1 MEAAQIANKMDANK
15 MDSAQNALKKDV
27 SKLLYGHFDISI
39 DEIYDI
45 IDSSKIKKLDCNI
58 NDAISGT
65 YGSVQMKLSE
75 SKKIYAV
82 KTIINRD
89 ADYIPE
95 ILFLKSLYDDYSSQ
109 FLPKIIDIKITDKII
124 KIYMTYCGRDLGY
137 YIQNNVLPEE
147 TKLKILPSII
157 IQFGSILSWMKSH
170 GIVHKDIKPQ
180 NICIDFPKGR
190 IFLIDWGFVATKNI
204 YSKYCGTHQFA
215 MPNALLGDKIVD
227 YEDDMYA
234 CGITLLSFISRRY
247 LRMHEY
253 LNVLDDG
260 TILDYSFLNYKSEF
274 ISTYNST
281 FLLIYNRMGEKYEN
295 ILKRMVYY
303 KEKDIELTTGINVV
317 PALPTLLE
325 LFTDI
330 SSQNFHVSTRA
341 RPILEATMPVAPIT
355 PIELY
360 NIYPDDQYL
369 NKIRAK
375 YPLEGKMIE
384 DKIIECPLEEISKKR
399 TLYDNQL
406 KNKVVIFMAEI
417 CLRKNAL
424 YLFYHSIQIFN
435 KLPRIDNIIELKLY
449 GLSCILITNYIFHSI
464 DQNGLCSIKYVKLL
478 MNNLYSME
486 QILTTITNICNM
498 LNWKLYPN
506 KECAYTTLSLD
517 VNWLKIFYI
526 PDETYTEKKYDIMT
540 SKINTNIEEYMIRE
554 NVKNTLYSIIKKII

>member
-1 MEAAQIANKMDANK
+1 MEAAQIADKMDT
-15 MDSAQNALKKDV
+15 AQIAILKKDV
-27 SKLLYGHFDISI
+27 SKLLYGYFDISI

-58 NDAISGT
+58 NKPISGT

-75 SKKIYAV
+75 SNKLYAV
-82 KTIINRD
+82 KTIQNRD

-95 ILFLKSLYDDYSSQ
+95 ILFLKSLYNDYSSQ
-109 FLPKIIDIKITDKII
+109 FLPKIIDIKITDKIT
-124 KIYMTYCGRDLGY
+124 KLYMTYCGRDLGY
-137 YIQNNVLPEE
+137 YIQNNILPEE

-157 IQFGSILSWMKSH
+157 IQLGSILSWMKSH

-234 CGITLLSFISRRY
+234 CGITLLSFISRKY

-253 LNVLDDG
+253 LNILDDG

-274 ISTYNST
+274 ISTYNYT

-295 ILKRMVYY
+295 ILKRMIYY

-317 PALPTLLE
+317 PTLPTLLE

-330 SSQNFHVSTRA
+330 SSQNFHISTQA
-341 RPILEATMPVAPIT
+341 RPILEATMPITPIT
-355 PIELY
+355 PFELY
-360 NIYPDDQYL
+360 NIYPGDQYL
-369 NKIRAK
+369 YNIRAK
-375 YPLEGKMIE
+375 YPLEIGSTAA
-384 DKIIECPLEEISKKR
+384 PVLEPKKR
-399 TLYDNQL
+399 ILYDNRL

-417 CLRKNAL
+417 CLRKKAL

-478 MNNLYSME
+478 MDNIYSTE
-486 QILTTITNICNM
+486 QILNAIIDICNA
-498 LNWKLYPN
+498 LNWELYPN
-506 KECAYTTLSLD
+506 LECPYYTTPLD
-517 VNWLKIFYI
+517 INWLKIFYI
-526 PDETYTEKKYDIMT
+526 PDETYTEKKYDIMI
-540 SKINTNIEEYMIRE
+540 SKININIEEYMIRE

>member
-1 MEAAQIANKMDANK
+1 MEAAQIADKMDA
-15 MDSAQNALKKDV
+15 AQIAILKKDI
-27 SKLLYGHFDISI
+27 SKLLYGYFDISI

-45 IDSSKIKKLDCNI
+45 IDSSKIK
-58 NDAISGT
+58 
-65 YGSVQMKLSE
+65 YGSVQIKLSE
-75 SKKIYAV
+75 SNKLYAV
-82 KTIINRD
+82 KTIKNRD

-95 ILFLKSLYDDYSSQ
+95 ILFLKSLYNDYSSQ
-109 FLPKIIDIKITDKII
+109 FIPKIIDIKITDKIT
-124 KIYMTYCGRDLGY
+124 KLYMTYCGRDLGY
-137 YIQNNVLPEE
+137 YIQNNILPEE

-157 IQFGSILSWMKSH
+157 IQLGSILSWMKSH

-247 LRMHEY
+247 LHIHEY
-253 LNVLDDG
+253 LNILDDG

-341 RPILEATMPVAPIT
+341 RPILETTMPIT
-355 PIELY
+355 QLELY
-360 NIYPDDQYL
+360 NIYPDDQFL

-375 YPLEGKMIE
+375 YPLEIVSTTA
-384 DKIIECPLEEISKKR
+384 PAAPVLAPKKR
-399 TLYDNQL
+399 ILYDNQL
-406 KNKVVIFMAEI
+406 KNKVVVFMAEI
-417 CLRKNAL
+417 CLREKAL

-478 MNNLYSME
+478 MDNLYSTE
-486 QILTTITNICNM
+486 QILNTITDICNM

-506 KECAYTTLSLD
+506 KECLYYTTILD
-517 VNWLKIFYI
+517 VDWLKIFYI

-540 SKINTNIEEYMIRE
+540 SKIKTNIEEYMIRE
-554 NVKNTLYSIIKKII
+554 NIKNTLYSIIKKII

>member
-1 MEAAQIANKMDANK
+1 MEAAQIADKMDDAK
-15 MDSAQNALKKDV
+15 IAILKKDV
-27 SKLLYGHFDISI
+27 SKLLYGYFDISI

-45 IDSSKIKKLDCNI
+45 IDSSKIKKIDCNI
-58 NDAISGT
+58 NKPISGT

-75 SKKIYAV
+75 SNKLYAV
-82 KTIINRD
+82 KTIKNRD

-95 ILFLKSLYDDYSSQ
+95 ILFLKSLYNDYSSQ
-109 FLPKIIDIKITDKII
+109 FLPKIIDIKITDKIT
-124 KIYMTYCGRDLGY
+124 KLYMTYCGRDLGY
-137 YIQNNVLPEE
+137 YIQNNILPEE

-157 IQFGSILSWMKSH
+157 IQLGSILSWMKSH

-253 LNVLDDG
+253 LNILDDG

-330 SSQNFHVSTRA
+330 SSQNFHISTRA
-341 RPILEATMPVAPIT
+341 RPILEATMPVTPIT
-355 PIELY
+355 PFELY
-360 NIYPDDQYL
+360 NIYPGDQYL
-369 NKIRAK
+369 NNIRTK
-375 YPLEGKMIE
+375 YPLEIVSTAAPVSE
-384 DKIIECPLEEISKKR
+384 PKKR
-399 TLYDNQL
+399 ILYDNRL

-417 CLRKNAL
+417 CLREKAL

-464 DQNGLCSIKYVKLL
+464 DQNGLCSIKYVKLI
-478 MNNLYSME
+478 MNNIYSTE
-486 QILTTITNICNM
+486 QILNAITDICNA
-498 LNWKLYPN
+498 LNWELYPDT
-506 KECAYTTLSLD
+506 ECLYYTMPLD

>member
-1 MEAAQIANKMDANK
+1 MEAAQIADKMDA
-15 MDSAQNALKKDV
+15 AQIAILKKDV
-27 SKLLYGHFDISI
+27 SKLLYGYFDISI

-45 IDSSKIKKLDCNI
+45 IDTSKIKKLDCNI
-58 NDAISGT
+58 NKPISGT

-75 SKKIYAV
+75 SNKLYAV
-82 KTIINRD
+82 KTIKNRD

-95 ILFLKSLYDDYSSQ
+95 ILFLKSLYNDYSSQ
-109 FLPKIIDIKITDKII
+109 FLPKIIDIKITDKIT
-124 KIYMTYCGRDLGY
+124 KLYMTYCGRDLGY
-137 YIQNNVLPEE
+137 YIQNNILPEE

-157 IQFGSILSWMKSH
+157 IQLGSILSWMKSH

-247 LRMHEY
+247 LHMHEY
-253 LNVLDDG
+253 LNILDDG

-303 KEKDIELTTGINVV
+303 KEKDIKLTTGINVV

-341 RPILEATMPVAPIT
+341 RPILETTISVTPIT
-355 PIELY
+355 PLELY

-369 NKIRAK
+369 NTIRAK
-375 YPLEGKMIE
+375 YLLEIVSTAA
-384 DKIIECPLEEISKKR
+384 PVLAPKKR
-399 TLYDNQL
+399 ILYDNRL

-417 CLRKNAL
+417 CLREKAL

-478 MNNLYSME
+478 MNNLYSTE
-486 QILTTITNICNM
+486 QILNTITDICNA
-498 LNWKLYPN
+498 LNWELYPDT
-506 KECAYTTLSLD
+506 ECLYYTMPLD
-517 VNWLKIFYI
+517 IDWLKIFYI
-526 PDETYTEKKYDIMT
+526 PEETYTEKKYDTMI